1 MTIYTCFDSFSSI
14 ELKDTRASNKAIIP
28 SSNTGLLS
36 STHSSGP
43 VESIEKTL
51 ADITGQVI
59 SLSLLRDIE
68 RIHLRFDGDLL
79 LYFCSELTHVDLGV
93 LLRLM
98 QFSPIP
104 LVVNAKCWQ
113 KEDLRRLLEC
123 GRVTF
128 VPGEFEPARLEQVIE
143 LAKLRFS
150 LANEQQQKIIQLES
164 SLEAQK
170 LLAKVK
176 ARLQQNGLS
185 ESQAHKLLQ
194 KQAMDSGI
202 SVEQLVQQ
210 LPLS

>member
-1 MTIYTCFDSFSSI
+1 MTIYTCFTEQPD
-14 ELKDTRASNKAIIP
+14 ELHIHDT
-28 SSNTGLLS
+28 
-36 STHSSGP
+36 HW
-43 VESIEKTL
+43 
-51 ADITGQVI
+51 QVT
-59 SLSLLRDIE
+59 SLTKLQDIE
-68 RIHLRFDGDLL
+68 RVPLCNEQDLL
-79 LYFCSELTHVDLGV
+79 VYVCSEMIGVDLQL

-150 LANEQQQKIIQLES
+150 LANEQQEKILQLES

-176 ARLQQNGLS
+176 ARLQQNVLS

-202 SVEQLVQQ
+202 SIEQLVQQ